1 MPVRTVATDHTLS
14 RLLEG
19 LTAETIKQDLAVSG
33 LALDSRKVKPGDLF
47 LAAAGSTVHGLEFAR
62 QAVALGAAA
71 VAWQPVDGQTSLAEA
86 AALLPVP
93 AIAVP
98 DLGLVVGQ
106 IADRFYG
113 HPSHGLFVI
122 AVTGTDGKTSCS
134 HFIAQALDQPD
145 RRCGLI
151 GTLGCGL
158 YGELSPTTHTTPDA
172 LTVQQNLFAMQQ
184 ANARCV
190 VAEVSSHAMD
200 PAWISI
206 LPC

>member
-1 MPVRTVATDHTLS
+1 M
-14 RLLEG
+14 
-19 LTAETIKQDLAVSG
+19 VSG

-47 LAAAGSTVHGLEFAR
+47 LAAAGGTTHGLEFAR
-62 QAVALGAAA
+62 QAVALGATA
-71 VAWQPVDGQTSLAEA
+71 VAWQPVDGQISLAEA

-98 DLGLVVGQ
+98 DLGLVVGR

-134 HFIAQALDQPD
+134 HFIAQALDRPD

-172 LTVQQNLFAMQQ
+172 LTVQSYT
-184 ANARCV
+184 ANSGSTATLRAPNKV
-190 VAEVSSHAMD
+190 ELKAGFHAKAGSHVRVFRGSVD
-200 PAWISI
+200 GTEY
-206 LPC
+206 